1 MAKKAAL
8 RLLKSYIKN
17 RTSRP
22 SPVILAHMVTYRCNM
37 RCNYCN
43 YWQWN
48 SEEMSTE
55 EIAGM
60 LKEAAD
66 LGIAVYSATGGE
78 PLLRRGIEE
87 ILRLSKDNGFY
98 TMVVTNG
105 LLLKGKRFD
114 ADLVTVSLDTLHR
127 DEFYRITGVDA
138 LQDVL
143 DAIEWASDQYRVT
156 INTVLHEGNLGELEE
171 LAGFAESMG
180 AGITFEPVSSYFEGC
195 PELDHQEL
203 SRTAQRLLELKKEY
217 KCILNSKAY
226 LNLLSRRGTFNC
238 LSHLLLRL
246 DPDGSVIAP
255 CYEVEGI
262 TAGNLRQQ
270 NLQELLSSE
279 KYDQG
284 CALAQDCR
292 GCYLL
297 CYAEPSM
304 IFSDSKMAFKELTS
318 IARKMSGFS

>member
-8 RLLKSYIKN
+8 RLLKSYVKN
-17 RTSRP
+17 RANRP

-37 RCNYCN
+37 RCSYCN

-55 EIAGM
+55 EIAGV
-60 LKEAAD
+60 LKDAAD
-66 LGIAVYSATGGE
+66 ADIAVYSATGGE
-78 PLLRRGIEE
+78 PLLRRDIEE

-105 LLLKGKRFD
+105 LLLKGRKFD

-143 DAIEWASDQYRVT
+143 DAIEWASDRYKAT

-171 LAGFAESMG
+171 LARFAELMG

-195 PELDHQEL
+195 PELNNQEL
-203 SRTAQRLLELKKEY
+203 SNTAKRLLELKKEY
-217 KCILNSKAY
+217 KCILNSEAY
-226 LNLLSRRGTFNC
+226 LNLLYEGGTFNC

-246 DPDGSVIAP
+246 DPDGSVISP
-255 CYEVEGI
+255 CYEVEGVV
-262 TAGNLRQQ
+262 AGNLRRQTV
-270 NLQELLSSE
+270 QELLNGE
-279 KYDQG
+279 KYKQG
-284 CALAQDCR
+284 RMLTQSCK

-297 CYAEPSM
+297 CYAETSM
-304 IFSDSKMAFKELTS
+304 IFSSSKIALKELTS
-318 IARKMSGFS
+318 IAKMGSFS

>member
-1 MAKKAAL
+1 MARKAAL
-8 RLLKSYIKN
+8 RLLKSYIRN
-17 RTSRP
+17 RTSKS

-48 SEEMSTE
+48 SEEMNTE
-55 EIAGM
+55 EIAGA

-66 LGIAVYSATGGE
+66 ADIAVYSATGGE
-78 PLLRRGIEE
+78 PLLRRDIEE

-127 DEFYRITGVDA
+127 EKFYGITGVDA

-143 DAIEWASDQYRVT
+143 DAVEWASDHYKVT
-156 INTVLHEGNLGELEE
+156 INTVLHEGNLGELDE

-195 PELDHQEL
+195 PELDHEEL
-203 SRTAQRLLELKKEY
+203 SRTAGRLLELKKEY

-226 LNLLSRRGTFNC
+226 LNLLYEGGTFNC

-246 DPDGSVIAP
+246 DPDGSVTAP

-284 CALAQDCR
+284 CMLAQDCN

-304 IFSDSKMAFKELTS
+304 IFSDTRLALKELTS
-318 IARKMSGFS
+318 IARKMGSFS